1 MVAGLAVWSI
11 AVAEG
16 LIHVFSYTSASLKR
30 CCCSLNRLRALLAD
44 SFYAIALKF
53 LFDSINGRVGT
64 PSDIAASV
72 EKKRPQEARP
82 EAGPEKPGSLRE
94 TGFS

>member
-64 PSDIAASV
+64 V

-82 EAGPEKPGSLRE
+82 EAAHEKPGSLRE